1 MKKRIVI
8 MVDCGVLA
16 GVFTD
21 GDLDDVI
28 IEAID
33 YDDVKADGSGI
44 LQLDAAEVE
53 AKIKSGELRKC
64 W

>member
-8 MVDCGVLA
+8 TVNCGVLA

-21 GDLDDVI
+21 GDPDDVI

-33 YDDVKADGSGI
+33 YDDVKSDGSGI

-53 AKIKSGELRKC
+53 AEIKSGKLRKC